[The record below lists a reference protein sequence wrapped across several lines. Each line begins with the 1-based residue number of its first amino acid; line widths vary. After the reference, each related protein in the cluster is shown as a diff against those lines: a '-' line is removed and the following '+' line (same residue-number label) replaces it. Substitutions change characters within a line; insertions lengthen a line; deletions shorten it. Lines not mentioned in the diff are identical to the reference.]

1 MEQLTKEAIEELVWN
16 LASKHLEKKE
26 NLPTMLRE
34 IHYVDDLEALINNID
49 FLEDFNSEIEIQTII
64 QSNNHSIVTFTIDS
78 ILSVWCEKSQLLRIT
93 VTAKGTCSLKSSEN
107 IDIIDIQYENVECDD
122 MRAI

>member
-93 VTAKGTCSLKSSEN
+93 VTAKGTL
-107 IDIIDIQYENVECDD
+107 V
-122 MRAI
+122 